1 MMKQESGSR
10 DYVLAQLLAERH
22 SCRAFRPDPVPR
34 ATVEAILAMAQR
46 TASWCNAQP
55 WQVHVL
61 SPEATTRVREELV
74 AFARTHAP
82 QPDFDFPGAYEGVYL
97 DRRRECGLQL
107 YAATGVQRGDKA
119 AYERQWLENY
129 RLFGAPQVA
138 IVSSHAPLGTYA
150 AIDCGAY
157 VHNFMLA
164 AWSLGVASIAQAAQ
178 AAVAG
183 FWRER
188 LALPEDRKV
197 VCGIAFGFEDA
208 GHPANAFRTARAEVG
223 DAVQWVE

>member
-1 MMKQESGSR
+1 MTQETAAPA
-10 DYVLAQLLAERH
+10 DVLEQLLTERH
-22 SCRAFRPDPVPR
+22 SCRGFRPDPVPR
-34 ATVEAILAMAQR
+34 ETVERILAIAQR

-55 WQVHVL
+55 WQIHVL
-61 SPEATTRVREELV
+61 SPDATQRVRDELV
-74 AFARTHAP
+74 AHARAHPP
-82 QPDFDFPGAYEGVYL
+82 QPDFDFPAAYVDVYQ

-107 YAATGVQRGDKA
+107 YGATGVQRGDKA
-119 AYERQWLENY
+119 ASERQWLENY
-129 RLFGAPQVA
+129 RLFGAPQLA
-138 IVSSHAPLGTYA
+138 IVTSPAALGTYA

-164 AWSLGVASIAQAAQ
+164 ASSLGVASIAQAAQ

-197 VCGIAFGFEDA
+197 VCGIAFGYEDPA
-208 GHPANAFRTARAEVG
+208 HPANAFRTSRAELAQ
-223 DAVQWVE
+223 AVQWVD